1 MSAAGTHDRRFPGL
15 TSIDFVAVTEL
26 EQRTV
31 RLGYDYWERQRGIRK
46 FPARSQIRPNDIA
59 PALSHFSLI
68 KVWDGGAD
76 FEVRIAGDAMNYAYR
91 APLNGRLISDIATDL
106 PQMAS
111 RWRRIFEQI
120 IATGVPLAV
129 RTRAGHDL
137 PETNFSD
144 SEAVFL
150 PLGESDD
157 TVDHMLLFAQHE
169 RRTF

>member
-1 MSAAGTHDRRFPGL
+1 MSAAGTPDRRFPGL
-15 TSIDFVAVTEL
+15 TSIDFVPLTEL

-31 RLGYDYWERQRGIRK
+31 RLGFDYWQRQRGTRK
-46 FPARSQIRPNDIA
+46 FPARGQIRPNEIA
-59 PALSHFSLI
+59 AALSHFSLI
-68 KVWDGGAD
+68 KVWEGGAD

-111 RWRRIFEQI
+111 RWRHIFGEI
-120 IATGVPLAV
+120 LATGTPLAV
-129 RTRAGHDL
+129 RTHAGHDL

-150 PLGESDD
+150 PLGENDE
-157 TVDHMLLFAQHE
+157 TVDHLLLFAQHE
-169 RRTF
+169 RRTR